1 MKTRF
6 PLPTIF
12 LFLAL
17 CAGQFISP
25 SHAWSAARKD
35 VPEAQTLIDAC
46 WEISRKDRESGVT
59 GRMRNGAA
67 NTVGCLEEAVLDQL
81 QHLFPDGKPLSRE
94 KAQEHLDRIQIGVQ
108 KLYWSIYNEH
118 AGCDPFCGTMYQVF
132 HLSPNAR
139 ILEDIIRTLI
149 RQRKEYGL

>member
-17 CAGQFISP
+17 GAGQFVSP
-25 SHAWSAARKD
+25 SHAWSATRKD

-59 GRMRNGAA
+59 GRMRSGSAD
-67 NTVGCLEEAVLDQL
+67 TIGCLEEIVLDQVDA
-81 QHLFPDGKPLSRE
+81 LFPDGKYLSRR
-94 KAQEHLDRIQIGVQ
+94 KAREYLDMIEIGVQ

-118 AGCDPFCGTMYQVF
+118 VGCDPFCGTMYQVF

-139 ILEDIIRTLI
+139 ILEDMIRALV
-149 RQRKEYGL
+149 RQRKEYDL